1 MMSSSV
7 QSPTF
12 SPPWLSRP
20 YSGGYADRNGLHN
33 HPNTVGLH
41 SHLSDLSATSYST
54 RSTFSVPALP
64 RNSQVLTRA
73 MERLSLSRRREFEA
87 GRAARIAECYREK
100 LMDIQ
105 RTQSGLHDWCI
116 SHAHAAGAVASVPPR
131 VLHGSSAP
139 ELPRVQPHSFRPPS
153 SRVHSHPAPKPAP
166 ARIDSS
172 YLNSEADLATLFLE
186 VATEDVH
193 PVPKPKPSRQ
203 ATNVTLNTHVA
214 EDASAVTTL
223 PQTDSPATTL
233 ARQTSDASG
242 FHDHSNPRDSGGAG
256 DANQGPIPPSKDQE
270 PGKVVT
276 MRAPRRSQAGMPS
289 QTSSSLDLHAA
300 SIPIAP
306 SPAHILAPPEDI
318 DAGILGRL
326 STIFPYH
333 TPDQLAEALV
343 EASGNEFGAI
353 AVLLKGESLRK
364 RGNTIGDASAIH
376 RRGTSVA
383 FSQHGRA
390 LSTGTALSV
399 GGGERLGLGARLK
412 KKRKGLARRIKDLF
426 RRT

>member
-12 SPPWLSRP
+12 SPPC
-20 YSGGYADRNGLHN
+20 
-33 HPNTVGLH
+33 
-41 SHLSDLSATSYST
+41 YST

-153 SRVHSHPAPKPAP
+153 TSP

-186 VATEDVH
+186 VATEEFIQS
-193 PVPKPKPSRQ
+193 PNQTKPPSYQCYTQHASR
-203 ATNVTLNTHVA
+203 

-270 PGKVVT
+270 PGKV
-276 MRAPRRSQAGMPS
+276 AGMPS
-289 QTSSSLDLHAA
+289 QTSCRLTYTHQYPDRPFTGTYPCSTRRQ
-300 SIPIAP
+300 
-306 SPAHILAPPEDI
+306 

-399 GGGERLGLGARLK
+399 GG
-412 KKRKGLARRIKDLF
+412 RK
-426 RRT
+426 